1 MDEKT
6 QLLVDALRRIE
17 HAPNQGDR
25 GVLGQ
30 VADNAYKA
38 QAFLDGSN
46 RGNPSTIG
54 DVVGNMV
61 GFPAIAATAD
71 NLSRGLPVDTWEA
84 IQAGLAFSPAA
95 KPAFNGVKGAAS
107 LAKALIK

>member
-6 QLLVDALRRIE
+6 QLLVDALRRME

-38 QAFLDGSN
+38 QAFLDGSSRN
-46 RGNPSTIG
+46 NPSSVG
-54 DVVGNMV
+54 DVVGNLI
-61 GFPAIAATAD
+61 GFPSVASTAD
-71 NLSRGLPVDTWEA
+71 NMSRGLPVDTWEA
-84 IQAGLAFSPAA
+84 AQAGLAFTPFI
-95 KPAFNGVKGAAS
+95 KPAVNGVKSAANI
-107 LAKALIK
+107 AKALMK